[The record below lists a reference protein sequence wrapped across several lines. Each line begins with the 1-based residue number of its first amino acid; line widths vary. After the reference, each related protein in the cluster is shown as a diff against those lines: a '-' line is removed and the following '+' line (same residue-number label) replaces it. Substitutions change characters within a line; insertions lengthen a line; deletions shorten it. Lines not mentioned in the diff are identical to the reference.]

1 MVLSDKAFEV
11 LDTLD
16 RQPII
21 NQRQLAQ
28 HAGIS
33 LGQVNYILKSL
44 VDKGLV
50 KAGNFRRSRR
60 KIGYAYLLT
69 PKGIQ
74 AKSRL
79 AVRFITSKLE
89 EYDSLRNRLTE
100 RLASVEQKGHR
111 HLAFVGPQIVR
122 DFVGSIIAEKKLNLV
137 FTGYFRDWRDLKE
150 IDARAFDLVL
160 LFNDVPGGVN
170 RIAESLGISRDKLV
184 PLW

>member
-1 MVLSDKAFEV
+1 MELSQKTFEV

-21 NQRQLAQ
+21 NQRQLAR
-28 HAGIS
+28 HTGVS

-50 KAGNFRRSRR
+50 KAGNFRRSPR

-100 RLASVEQKGHR
+100 RLASIEEKGHR
-111 HLAFVGPQIVR
+111 RLAFVGPQIVG
-122 DFVGSIIAEKKLNLV
+122 DFIGSIVGEKKLNLT
-137 FTGYFRDWRDLKE
+137 FTANLREWTDLRE
-150 IDARAFDLVL
+150 IDAGAFDLVL
-160 LFNDVPGGVN
+160 LFNDVPGGIS
-170 RIAESLGISRDKLV
+170 RIAESLDISRDKLV

>member
-1 MVLSDKAFEV
+1 MEHTQKTFEV

-21 NQRQLAQ
+21 NQRQLAH

-50 KAGNFRRSRR
+50 KAGNFRRSRS
-60 KIGYAYLLT
+60 KIGYSYLLT

-89 EYDSLRNRLTE
+89 EYDTLRNRLTE
-100 RLASVEQKGHR
+100 RLAAVQEKGHR
-111 HLAFVGPQIVR
+111 RVAFVGPQIVR
-122 DFVGSIIAEKKLNLV
+122 DFIGSIIGEKKLNLA
-137 FTGYFRDWRDLKE
+137 FIGYFRDWRELSG
-150 IDARAFDLVL
+150 IDAGAYDLVL
-160 LFNDVPGGVN
+160 LFDDVPGGLN

>member
-1 MVLSDKAFEV
+1 MELSQKTFEV

-16 RQPII
+16 RQPNI

-44 VDKGLV
+44 LDKGLV
-50 KAGNFRRSRR
+50 KVGNFRKNPHKLS
-60 KIGYAYLLT
+60 YTYLLT

-74 AKSRL
+74 TKSRL
-79 AVRFITSKLE
+79 AVKFITSKLE
-89 EYDSLRNRLTE
+89 EYDSLCKRLAE
-100 RLASVEQKGHR
+100 RLAAIEAGGHA
-111 HLAFVGPQIVR
+111 HVVFVGPQIVK
-122 DFVGSIIAEKKLNLV
+122 DFITSLIVQKKLSWTLM
-137 FTGYFRDWRDLKE
+137 GYFLDWRDISGLE
-150 IDARAFDLVL
+150 PDAYDLVL
-160 LFNDVPGGVN
+160 FFDDVPRGLN

>member
-1 MVLSDKAFEV
+1 MEHSQKTFEV

-44 VDKGLV
+44 LGKGFV
-50 KAGNFRRSRR
+50 KVGNFRKSPR

-89 EYDSLRNRLTE
+89 EYDSLRT
-100 RLASVEQKGHR
+100 RLAEKLASIESR
-111 HLAFVGPQIVR
+111 NARRIAFVGPQIVKS
-122 DFVGSIIAEKKLNLV
+122 FIESIVTEQDLRLEV
-137 FTGYFRDWRDLKE
+137 SVYFRDWRDLKE
-150 IDARAFDLVL
+150 ISAVAYDLVL
-160 LFNDVPGGVN
+160 LFDDVPGGVN
-170 RIAESLGISRDKLV
+170 RIAEALSISRDKLI